1 MEKEVAV
8 LVDKDGNITLGTN
21 AAAIIKFVKAKQVW
35 KEDSKIWIS
44 CVCAENVGHKV
55 GSAAEPDTDLAAN
68 LDADLGLD
76 LGANFDADL
85 DAKYLE
91 EQLKR
96 VRSYYEDV
104 ANKLESCRIIVGSSI
119 SGLMYKVF
127 CDRDYVI
134 METDTFTPEMLDDIY
149 DKALKADEPLKGC
162 ELPLEPQP
170 ADVQGEYFFDF
181 KQLKLKYRVTSKET
195 IRPFLAKK
203 KFNKLTILCDHRMPW
218 LDDDLERLGL
228 TCEEI
233 REGSNV
239 TLIIKPM
246 QQQEAQQN

>member
-8 LVDKDGNITLGTN
+8 LVDKSGNITSGTN

-35 KEDSKIWIS
+35 KEEFKIWLS
-44 CVCAENVGHKV
+44 CVYGENAE
-55 GSAAEPDTDLAAN
+55 SASSLDAAFGAEPDTDLAAN
-68 LDADLGLD
+68 SDADLGVNLDADLD
-76 LGANFDADL
+76 T
-85 DAKYLE
+85 KYLE
-91 EQLKR
+91 EQLKTIR
-96 VRSYYEDV
+96 NHFQEIADR
-104 ANKLESCRIIVGSSI
+104 LENCRIIVGSSI

-127 CDRDYVI
+127 SGRDYVI
-134 METDTFTPEMLDDIY
+134 LETDTFAPEMLDDIY
-149 DKALKADEPLKGC
+149 DKALKANEPLKGC

-170 ADVQGEYFFDF
+170 TDMPGEYFFDF

-195 IRPFLAKK
+195 IRPFISKK
-203 KFNKLTILCDHRMPW
+203 KFSKLTILCDHRMPW

-239 TLIIKPM
+239 TLIIKPAR
-246 QQQEAQQN
+246 Q

>member
-8 LVDKDGNITLGTN
+8 LVDKDGNITSGTN

-44 CVCAENVGHKV
+44 CVCAENVGLQ
-55 GSAAEPDTDLAAN
+55 G
-68 LDADLGLD
+68 
-76 LGANFDADL
+76 DL

-119 SGLMYKVF
+119 SGLMYKVL
-127 CDRDYVI
+127 CSRDYVI

-218 LDDDLERLGL
+218 LDDDLERLKL

-239 TLIIKPM
+239 TLIIKP
-246 QQQEAQQN
+246 AQQT